1 MEGQGVRLVL
11 EDFTDLQSL
20 SVVVPDAHGLVCST
34 SAHKLFLDADIHAV
48 DATRVEGEDE
58 ILKLSIVSWTFD
70 VDRDSH

>member
-20 SVVVPDAHGLVCST
+20 SVVVPDAHGLVCSA

-48 DATRVEGEDE
+48 DATGVEGEDE
-58 ILKLSIVSWTFD
+58 ILILSIVSWTFD